1 MNLFGMRLTLTMTIK
16 MGWVWHPSL

>member
-1 MNLFGMRLTLTMTIK
+1 MNLYGMRLTLTMTIK